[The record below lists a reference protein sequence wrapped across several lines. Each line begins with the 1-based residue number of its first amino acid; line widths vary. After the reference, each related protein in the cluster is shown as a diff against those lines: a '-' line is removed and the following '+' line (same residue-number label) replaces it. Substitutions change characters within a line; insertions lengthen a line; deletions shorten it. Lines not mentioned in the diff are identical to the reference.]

1 MTLATT
7 DSNPATTDKVL
18 HTPFVVAV
26 ALLGVGA
33 LLAGPVTRYMDIKQI
48 KKELPLRSPLG
59 ALASEVLQPYRVV
72 ERQILE
78 PTMVETLGTEQYIS
92 WLLEDTSRGE
102 RDPMRVAHL
111 FITYYSGGREKVPH
125 TPDVCYLGSGYRPA
139 RPHEN
144 IERRVSSLA
153 GRFDEI
159 PLRVLTFQKTAVH
172 DHRQVS
178 VVYTFF
184 VNGTFAVDSRW
195 VRVLLNN
202 LQNHYAFF
210 SKVEVSFPFAT
221 REETIDGAARL
232 LDTLLPILIERH
244 WPDFEEAERAA
255 KETHA
260 SIPVTR
266 ESTIASRAPRGP
278 GKVIVTDREGSVR
291 TGGSTHG

>member
-1 MTLATT
+1 M
-7 DSNPATTDKVL
+7 L
-18 HTPFVVAV
+18 HTPFIVTVT
-26 ALLGVGA
+26 LLGIGA
-33 LLAGPVTRYMDIKQI
+33 VLAGPVTSHMDIKQV
-48 KKELPLRSPLG
+48 KKELPLRTPLA
-59 ALASEVLQPYRVV
+59 ALDSEGLHPYRVV

-78 PTMVETLGTEQYIS
+78 PTMVEALGTEHYIS

-144 IERRVSSLA
+144 IERRIASLA

-202 LQNHYAFF
+202 LRNRYAFF

-221 REETIDGAARL
+221 REDTIEGATQL
-232 LDTLLPILIERH
+232 LNLLLPVLIERH
-244 WPDFEEAERAA
+244 WPDFEEAERKA
-255 KETHA
+255 KET
-260 SIPVTR
+260 
-266 ESTIASRAPRGP
+266 
-278 GKVIVTDREGSVR
+278 
-291 TGGSTHG
+291 